1 VTFSETLHEIDEKQS
16 SSSPA
21 AAEAARKQREMD
33 QLPNILKPQSSYMKF
48 KKRAAA
54 ELQANR
60 LHASIQLYTQAHS
73 LLLEQLSNDPTS
85 SRGVGSWTEQRR
97 KMADELSRIESNL
110 SYIYAGKLQD
120 YTMAL
125 EHANNAVS
133 HFPRWSKAHSRRAV
147 ALEGLGR
154 WSDAEASS
162 SKSLEVLKDEASQ
175 EDVSLTTMS
184 KTIFCVELKTPC

>member
-1 VTFSETLHEIDEKQS
+1 
-16 SSSPA
+16 
-21 AAEAARKQREMD
+21 MD

-97 KMADELSRIESNL
+97 KMSDELGRIESNL